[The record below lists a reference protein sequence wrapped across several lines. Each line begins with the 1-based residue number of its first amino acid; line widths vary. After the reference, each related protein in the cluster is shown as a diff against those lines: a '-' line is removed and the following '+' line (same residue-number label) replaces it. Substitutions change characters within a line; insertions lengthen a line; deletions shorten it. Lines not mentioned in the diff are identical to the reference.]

1 MKYNTKNKFP
11 SNVMNNLTQSK
22 PLIKDTANFFRTS
35 EGKRQ
40 MFEALEKVSAKLE
53 IKPPLTLEKLMSVFG
68 TTALMFPPDI
78 STEESLWVGRKTTD
92 EERDK
97 WIGALGNL
105 DILLNNQPLE
115 KEIRKFIESPDAK
128 IDEILSGA
136 LENIT
141 SLESFAEE
149 IAIRSRVLIMETSG
163 GISTDSKA
171 VVPNQLKLGEMLTE
185 QLETLTFIIDVDKK
199 LHNKNNEK
207 TGETDPNA
215 ENQRASGIA
224 TETLLKKEFLPVS
237 SSASYQAMREAVAL
251 KKFKKD
257 VESPYPTAYV
267 EKASIKGKIQLTP
280 LQTEAVYG
288 EKLKELEASMW
299 RKREQLS
306 DLHVDVIDA
315 MCATWIVQATSDESR
330 AVITADDVLKLRG
343 LKSHLGGSGR
353 RGGYTKEQRDE
364 IAEAIQDLE
373 NIWFEITEKVKRGK
387 TSKTDFIQSRAI
399 AVTDRGGQM
408 RLDGSLDVMWFVF
421 RPGSIFARYLLT
433 EGRQSALL
441 AAQAL
446 RYNVRT
452 EAVEKRLVRY
462 LSWQWR
468 IRSKSATYLQ
478 PYEANTLIKEAG
490 IKVPN
495 RNAHRAVE
503 RLEKAL
509 DRLQTDGLISGWQYL
524 DWDWSM
530 ANKHGWIKEWL
541 AARIAIEPPDFIR
554 DSYETITAT
563 AEKHN
568 LQPKLDFT
576 NAPPRNEAE
585 IAIQTKAKRK
595 ALKLT
600 QMQLSELLDLSQPTL
615 SRIEAGRKVSHEE
628 KQKIIQWLTEK
639 PSKSE

>member
-1 MKYNTKNKFP
+1 
-11 SNVMNNLTQSK
+11 
-22 PLIKDTANFFRTS
+22 
-35 EGKRQ
+35 
-40 MFEALEKVSAKLE
+40 MFDALESVSAKIE

-78 STEESLWVGRKTTD
+78 SGEESLTVGRTTTS
-92 EERDK
+92 EERNE
-97 WIGALGNL
+97 WIDALGNL
-105 DILLNNQPLE
+105 HLLLNNHNLE
-115 KEIRKFIESPDAK
+115 REIKKLAENPKIKTVKENENPF
-128 IDEILSGA
+128 
-136 LENIT
+136 ENIT

-149 IAIRSRVLIMETSG
+149 VAIRSRVLIMETHNGSV
-163 GISTDSKA
+163 TDSKA
-171 VVPNQLKLGEMLTE
+171 VVPNQLKIGEMLTE
-185 QLETLTFIIDVDKK
+185 QLEILTIILDIDKK
-199 LHNKNNEK
+199 LNKTE
-207 TGETDPNA
+207 TGKVQETDPNA
-215 ENQRASGIA
+215 ENQRTSGIA
-224 TETLLKKEFLPVS
+224 TEALLKKDFLPVS

-251 KKFKKD
+251 KKFNKD
-257 VESPYPTAYV
+257 MESPYPTAYV

-343 LKSHLGGSGR
+343 LKPHLGGSGR

-364 IAEAIQDLE
+364 ISEAIQDLE

-408 RLDGSLDVMWFVF
+408 RLDGTLDVMWFVF

-495 RNAHRAVE
+495 RNANRAVE

-509 DRLQTDGLISGWQYL
+509 DRMQTDGLISSWQYL
-524 DWDWSM
+524 DWDWSNT
-530 ANKHGWIKEWL
+530 NKHGWIKEWL
-541 AARIAIEPPDFIR
+541 ASRIAIEPPDFIR

-563 AEKHN
+563 AEKQN

-576 NAPPRNEAE
+576 NSPPRNEAE
-585 IAIQTKAKRK
+585 ISIQTKAKRK
-595 ALKLT
+595 SLKLT
-600 QMQLSELLDLSQPTL
+600 QMQLAELLELSQPTL

-628 KQKIIQWLTEK
+628 KQKIIQWLTETPK
-639 PSKSE
+639 NSEKFE

>member
-1 MKYNTKNKFP
+1 
-11 SNVMNNLTQSK
+11 MNNLTQSK
-22 PLIKDTANFFRTS
+22 PLIKDTANFFRTK
-35 EGKRQ
+35 EGKKQ
-40 MFEALEKVSAKLE
+40 MFEALERVSATIE

-78 STEESLWVGRKTTD
+78 SSDETLTVGRKTTD
-92 EERDK
+92 EEREE
-97 WIGALGNL
+97 WINSLGNL
-105 DILLNNQPLE
+105 DLLLNNQPLE
-115 KEIRKFIESPDAK
+115 REIGK
-128 IDEILSGA
+128 IKDIS
-136 LENIT
+136 LENIS

-149 IAIRSRVLIMETSG
+149 IAIRSRVLIMETSNRV
-163 GISTDSKA
+163 SNDPKA
-171 VVPNQLKLGEMLTE
+171 VVPNQLKIGEMLAE
-185 QLETLTFIIDVDKK
+185 QLETLNLILELEKK
-199 LHNKNNEK
+199 ISKPETKNLS
-207 TGETDPNA
+207 ETDPNA
-215 ENQRASGIA
+215 ENQRTSGIA
-224 TETLLKKEFLPVS
+224 TEALLKKEFLPVS

-257 VESPYPTAYV
+257 MESPYPTAYV

-343 LKSHLGGSGR
+343 LKPHLGGSGR

-364 IAEAIQDLE
+364 ISEAIQDLE

-468 IRSKSATYLQ
+468 IRSKSASYLQ
-478 PYEANTLIKEAG
+478 PYEANTLVKEAG

-509 DRLQTDGLISGWQYL
+509 DRMQTDGLITSWQYQ
-524 DWDWSM
+524 DWDWSNT
-530 ANKHGWIKEWL
+530 NKHGWINEWL
-541 AARIAIEPPDFIR
+541 AAKVAIEPPDFIR

-563 AEKHN
+563 AEKQN
-568 LQPKLDFT
+568 IQPKLDFT
-576 NAPPRNEAE
+576 NSPPRNESE

-595 ALKLT
+595 SLKLT
-600 QMQLSELLDLSQPTL
+600 QMQLAEMLELSQPTL

-628 KQKIIQWLTEK
+628 KQKVIHWLTEK
-639 PSKSE
+639 ISKSE

>member
-1 MKYNTKNKFP
+1 
-11 SNVMNNLTQSK
+11 SN
-22 PLIKDTANFFRTS
+22 R
-35 EGKRQ
+35 
-40 MFEALEKVSAKLE
+40 VSND
-53 IKPPLTLEKLMSVFG
+53 P
-68 TTALMFPPDI
+68 
-78 STEESLWVGRKTTD
+78 
-92 EERDK
+92 
-97 WIGALGNL
+97 
-105 DILLNNQPLE
+105 
-115 KEIRKFIESPDAK
+115 
-128 IDEILSGA
+128 
-136 LENIT
+136 
-141 SLESFAEE
+141 
-149 IAIRSRVLIMETSG
+149 
-163 GISTDSKA
+163 KA
-171 VVPNQLKLGEMLTE
+171 VVPNQLKIGEMLAE
-185 QLETLTFIIDVDKK
+185 QLETLKLILDLEKK
-199 LHNKNNEK
+199 ISKPETKNLS
-207 TGETDPNA
+207 ETDPNS
-215 ENQRASGIA
+215 ENQRTSGIA
-224 TETLLKKEFLPVS
+224 TEALLKKEFLPVS

-251 KKFKKD
+251 KKFKQD
-257 VESPYPTAYV
+257 LESPYPTAYV

-343 LKSHLGGSGR
+343 LKPHLGGSGR

-364 IAEAIQDLE
+364 ISEAIQDLE

-408 RLDGSLDVMWFVF
+408 RLDGTLDVMWFVF

-468 IRSKSATYLQ
+468 IRSKSASYLQ
-478 PYEANTLIKEAG
+478 PYEANTLVKEAG

-509 DRLQTDGLISGWQYL
+509 DRMQTDGLITSWQYQ
-524 DWDWSM
+524 DWDWSNT
-530 ANKHGWIKEWL
+530 NKHGWIKEWL
-541 AARIAIEPPDFIR
+541 ASKVAIEPPDFIR

-563 AEKHN
+563 AEKQN
-568 LQPKLDFT
+568 IQPKLDFT
-576 NAPPRNEAE
+576 NSPPRNEAE

-595 ALKLT
+595 SLKLT
-600 QMQLSELLDLSQPTL
+600 QMQLAEMLELSQPTL

-639 PSKSE
+639 TSKSE

>member
-1 MKYNTKNKFP
+1 
-11 SNVMNNLTQSK
+11 MNNLTQSK
-22 PLIKDTANFFRTS
+22 PLIKDTANFFRTK
-35 EGKRQ
+35 EGKKQ
-40 MFEALEKVSAKLE
+40 MYEALERVSAKIE

-78 STEESLWVGRKTTD
+78 SSDEPLTVGRSTTI
-92 EERDK
+92 EERTE
-97 WIGALGNL
+97 WIEALGNL
-105 DILLNNQPLE
+105 HLLLNNQNLE
-115 KEIRKFIESPDAK
+115 REVRKLTENPRLNTSKDDNNPF
-128 IDEILSGA
+128 
-136 LENIT
+136 ENIT
-141 SLESFAEE
+141 GLESFAEE
-149 IAIRSRVLIMETSG
+149 IAIRSRVLIMEMNNG
-163 GISTDSKA
+163 NVTDAKA
-171 VVPNQLKLGEMLTE
+171 VVPNQLKIGEMLAE
-185 QLETLTFIIDVDKK
+185 QLEILTIILDIEKK
-199 LHNKNNEK
+199 LNKTE
-207 TGETDPNA
+207 TGKLQETDPNA
-215 ENQRASGIA
+215 ENQRTSGIA
-224 TETLLKKEFLPVS
+224 TEALLKKDFLPVS

-251 KKFKKD
+251 KKFNKD

-267 EKASIKGKIQLTP
+267 EKSSIKGKIQLTP

-343 LKSHLGGSGR
+343 LKPHLGGSGR

-364 IAEAIQDLE
+364 ISEAIQDLE

-408 RLDGSLDVMWFVF
+408 RIDGTLDVMWFVF

-490 IKVPN
+490 IKVPS
-495 RNAHRAVE
+495 RNANRAVE

-509 DRLQTDGLISGWQYL
+509 DRMQTDGLITGWQYL
-524 DWDWSM
+524 DWDWSNT
-530 ANKHGWIKEWL
+530 NKHGWIKEWL
-541 AARIAIEPPDFIR
+541 ASRIAIEPPDFIR

-563 AEKHN
+563 AEKQT

-576 NAPPRNEAE
+576 DSPPRNEVE
-585 IAIQTKAKRK
+585 ISIQTKAKRK
-595 ALKLT
+595 SLKLT
-600 QMQLSELLDLSQPTL
+600 QMQLAELLELSQPTL

-628 KQKIIQWLTEK
+628 KQKIIQWLMENPNK
-639 PSKSE
+639 SAKSE

>member
-1 MKYNTKNKFP
+1 
-11 SNVMNNLTQSK
+11 
-22 PLIKDTANFFRTS
+22 
-35 EGKRQ
+35 
-40 MFEALEKVSAKLE
+40 MFDALDRVSAKIE

-78 STEESLWVGRKTTD
+78 SGDESLAVGRTTSED
-92 EERDK
+92 ERNQ
-97 WIGALGNL
+97 WINALGNL
-105 DILLNNQPLE
+105 HVLLNNQNLE
-115 KEIRKFIESPDAK
+115 REVRKIIENSSSK
-128 IDEILSGA
+128 QTKSSGNSF
-136 LENIT
+136 ETIT

-149 IAIRSRVLIMETSG
+149 IAIRARVLIMETNTG
-163 GISTDSKA
+163 STADSRA
-171 VVPNQLKLGEMLTE
+171 VVPNQLKIGEMLAE
-185 QLETLTFIIDVDKK
+185 QLETLTILLDLDKK
-199 LHNKNNEK
+199 LNKSSDGKIE
-207 TGETDPNA
+207 ETDPNA
-215 ENQRASGIA
+215 ENQRMSGIA
-224 TETLLKKEFLPVS
+224 TEALLKKEFLPVS

-251 KKFKKD
+251 KKFNKD
-257 VESPYPTAYV
+257 MESPYPTAYV
-267 EKASIKGKIQLTP
+267 EKASIRGKIQLTP

-343 LKSHLGGSGR
+343 LKPHLGGSGR

-408 RLDGSLDVMWFVF
+408 RLDGTLDVMWFVF

-468 IRSKSATYLQ
+468 IRSKSASYLQ
-478 PYEANTLIKEAG
+478 PYEANTLVKEAG
-490 IKVPN
+490 IKVPS

-509 DRLQTDGLISGWQYL
+509 DRMQTDGLITSWQYL
-524 DWDWSM
+524 DWDWSNT
-530 ANKHGWIKEWL
+530 NKHGWIKEWL
-541 AARIAIEPPDFIR
+541 AARVAIEPPDFIR

-563 AEKHN
+563 AEKQS

-576 NAPPRNEAE
+576 NSPPRNEAE

-600 QMQLSELLDLSQPTL
+600 QMQLAELLELSQPTL

-628 KQKIIQWLTEK
+628 KQKIIQWLAEK
-639 PSKSE
+639 TAKSE

>member
-1 MKYNTKNKFP
+1 
-11 SNVMNNLTQSK
+11 MNNLTQSK
-22 PLIKDTANFFRTS
+22 PLIKDTANFFRTK
-35 EGKRQ
+35 EGKKQ
-40 MFEALEKVSAKLE
+40 MYEALERVSAKIE

-78 STEESLWVGRKTTD
+78 SSDESLTVGRSTTI
-92 EERDK
+92 EERTE
-97 WIGALGNL
+97 WIDALGNL
-105 DILLNNQPLE
+105 HLLLNNQSLE
-115 KEIRKFIESPDAK
+115 REVRKLTENPRLKTIKDNENPF
-128 IDEILSGA
+128 
-136 LENIT
+136 ENIT
-141 SLESFAEE
+141 GLESFAEE
-149 IAIRSRVLIMETSG
+149 IAIRSRVLIMETNNGSA
-163 GISTDSKA
+163 TDAKA
-171 VVPNQLKLGEMLTE
+171 VVPNQLKIGEMLAE
-185 QLETLTFIIDVDKK
+185 QLEILTIILDIEKK
-199 LHNKNNEK
+199 LNKTE
-207 TGETDPNA
+207 TGKLQETDPNA
-215 ENQRASGIA
+215 ENQRTSGIA
-224 TETLLKKEFLPVS
+224 TEALLKKDFLPVS

-251 KKFKKD
+251 KKFNKD

-267 EKASIKGKIQLTP
+267 EKSSIKGKIQLTP

-343 LKSHLGGSGR
+343 LKPHLGGSGR

-364 IAEAIQDLE
+364 ISEAIQDLE

-408 RLDGSLDVMWFVF
+408 RIDGTLDVMWFVF

-468 IRSKSATYLQ
+468 IRSKSASYLQ

-490 IKVPN
+490 IKVPS
-495 RNAHRAVE
+495 RNSNRAVE

-509 DRLQTDGLISGWQYL
+509 DRMQTDGLITGWQYL
-524 DWDWSM
+524 DWDWSNT
-530 ANKHGWIKEWL
+530 NKHGWIKEWL
-541 AARIAIEPPDFIR
+541 ASRIAIEPPDFIR

-563 AEKHN
+563 AEKQT

-576 NAPPRNEAE
+576 NSPPRNEAE
-585 IAIQTKAKRK
+585 ISIQTKAKRK

-600 QMQLSELLDLSQPTL
+600 QMQLAELLELSQPTL

-628 KQKIIQWLTEK
+628 KQKIIQWLMETSEK
-639 PSKSE
+639 SVKPE

>member
-1 MKYNTKNKFP
+1 MY
-11 SNVMNNLTQSK
+11 
-22 PLIKDTANFFRTS
+22 
-35 EGKRQ
+35 
-40 MFEALEKVSAKLE
+40 EALERVSAKIE

-78 STEESLWVGRKTTD
+78 SSDESLTVGRSTTI
-92 EERDK
+92 EERTE
-97 WIGALGNL
+97 WIDALGNL
-105 DILLNNQPLE
+105 HLLLNNQNLE
-115 KEIRKFIESPDAK
+115 REVRKLTENPGLKTGKSENNPF
-128 IDEILSGA
+128 
-136 LENIT
+136 ENIT
-141 SLESFAEE
+141 GLESFAEE
-149 IAIRSRVLIMETSG
+149 IAIRSRVLIMETNNGSA
-163 GISTDSKA
+163 TDAKA
-171 VVPNQLKLGEMLTE
+171 VVPNQLKIGEMLAE
-185 QLETLTFIIDVDKK
+185 QLEILTIILDIEKK
-199 LHNKNNEK
+199 LNKTE
-207 TGETDPNA
+207 TGKVQETDPNA
-215 ENQRASGIA
+215 ENQRTSGIA
-224 TETLLKKEFLPVS
+224 TEALLKKDFLPVS

-251 KKFKKD
+251 KKFNKD

-267 EKASIKGKIQLTP
+267 EKSSIKGKIQLTP

-343 LKSHLGGSGR
+343 LKPHLGGSGR

-364 IAEAIQDLE
+364 ISEAIQDLE

-408 RLDGSLDVMWFVF
+408 RIDGTLDVMWFVF

-490 IKVPN
+490 IKVPT
-495 RNAHRAVE
+495 RNANRAVE

-509 DRLQTDGLISGWQYL
+509 DRMQTDGLISSWQYL
-524 DWDWSM
+524 DWDWSNT
-530 ANKHGWIKEWL
+530 NKHGWIKEWL
-541 AARIAIEPPDFIR
+541 ASRIAIEPPDLIR

-563 AEKHN
+563 AEKQT

-576 NAPPRNEAE
+576 NSPPRNEAE
-585 IAIQTKAKRK
+585 ISIQTKAKRK

-600 QMQLSELLDLSQPTL
+600 QMQLAELLELSQPTL

-628 KQKIIQWLTEK
+628 KQKIIQWLMETSEK
-639 PSKSE
+639 SAKSE